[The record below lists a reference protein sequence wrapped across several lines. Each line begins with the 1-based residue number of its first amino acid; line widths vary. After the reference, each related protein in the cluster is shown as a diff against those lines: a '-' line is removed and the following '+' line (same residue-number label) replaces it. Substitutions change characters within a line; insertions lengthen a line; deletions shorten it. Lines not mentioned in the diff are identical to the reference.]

1 MAYGVMLLVWMLTEY
16 QKLESDGPV
25 AVMTTTVPASLIGI
39 GGYNLLLLLLLLM
52 LMHRVNMLAPPYTR
66 SQKHYRT
73 HKSRTHSTQ
82 HSSPGLFQTKAP
94 HTASLALFNILN
106 KQVRDERTSRERL
119 KRREERRNK
128 TTSVSSPIC

>member
-82 HSSPGLFQTKAP
+82 HTAQFPGAVSDK
-94 HTASLALFNILN
+94 S
-106 KQVRDERTSRERL
+106 
-119 KRREERRNK
+119 
-128 TTSVSSPIC
+128 TTHGQSGII